1 MVGKS
6 RIISWTPL
14 HNRLKIVHIHIEG
27 PSYHWFQWLRIRSR
41 IWHGI
46 GSRRVDQALR
56 GRKSA
61 NPFVLLSSLKQYNQQ
76 VDAYIEQVEV
86 LLVRVDDLLE
96 NQCLGYFLCGLRKD
110 ISRRIGIHEPRT
122 IMKVMDIA
130 RVIEEEMIGYQG
142 VHRSWYSAVS

>member
-1 MVGKS
+1 M
-6 RIISWTPL
+6 
-14 HNRLKIVHIHIEG
+14 
-27 PSYHWFQWLRIRSR
+27 
-41 IWHGI
+41 
-46 GSRRVDQALR
+46 
-56 GRKSA
+56 
-61 NPFVLLSSLKQYNQQ
+61 LLSSLKQYNQQ

-122 IMKVMDIA
+122 IMKMMDIA